1 MPYEPSLDYP
11 LQNFIGGNIDF
22 QHSAVRITDPGQNED
37 MHLHDN
43 CEIYVNV
50 SGNGAFMVEKSLYP
64 ITRGD
69 MIITR
74 PNEMHHAVFG
84 GDAVHEH
91 YCIWF
96 PVGENAPWL
105 KRFLDRNLGEGNLLS
120 PSPAEKE
127 KLLQLLEK
135 TEEERSNPL
144 ALTSCFLRLL
154 LMIEGSGEGSAEPAD
169 LPRPLDAILDE
180 LRVRYKEPLRI
191 ADVSARHFI
200 SQSTLNRLFHTY
212 LRISPH
218 GYLENLRLAEAKR
231 LLAGGADVTEAALE
245 CGFTDSSHF
254 ILLFRR
260 RFGITP
266 GKYRAAQ
273 AFGNP

>member
-11 LQNFIGGNIDF
+11 LQNFNGGSIDF
-22 QHSAVRITDPGQNED
+22 QHSAVCASTPAVNED
-37 MHLHDN
+37 MHLHDS
-43 CEIYVNV
+43 CEIYINV
-50 SGNGAFMVEKSLYP
+50 SGNGSFMVEKTLYP

-84 GDAVHEH
+84 GGTIHEH

-96 PVGENAPWL
+96 AIGENAPWL
-105 KRFLDRNLGEGNLLS
+105 SRFLNRKLGEGNLLS
-120 PSPAEKE
+120 LPPAEKE
-127 KLLQLLEK
+127 KLLALFRHMEQ
-135 TEEERSNPL
+135 ERMSPL
-144 ALTSCFLRLL
+144 ALTSSLLRIL
-154 LMIEGSGEGSAEPAD
+154 LMIERSGEGSGERAD
-169 LPRPLDAILDE
+169 LPHPLDDILDE
-180 LRVRYKEPLRI
+180 LRLCYKEPLHI
-191 ADVSARHFI
+191 TEVSARHFI
-200 SQSTLNRLFHTY
+200 SQSTLNRLFRTY
-212 LRISPH
+212 LHISPH
-218 GYLENLRLAEAKR
+218 RYLEDLRLAEAKR

-266 GKYRAAQ
+266 GKYRADKVP
-273 AFGNP
+273 GKL

>member
-1 MPYEPSLDYP
+1 MPYEPSLDRS
-11 LQNFIGGNIDF
+11 LQTFAAGNIDF
-22 QHSAVRITDPGQNED
+22 QHCAVRMTDPALNED
-37 MHLHDN
+37 MHLHDS

-50 SGNGAFMVEKSLYP
+50 SGNGSFMVEKNLYP

-69 MIITR
+69 VIITR

-84 GDAVHEH
+84 GDTVHEH

-105 KRFLDRNLGEGNLLS
+105 KRFLERKLGEGNLLS
-120 PSPAEKE
+120 PPPGEKE
-127 KLLQLLEK
+127 KLLQLLRK
-135 TEEERSNPL
+135 MEEERDDPL

-154 LMIEGSGEGSAEPAD
+154 LMIERSGEGSGEREN
-169 LPRPLDAILDE
+169 LPHPLDEILDE
-180 LRVRYKEPLRI
+180 LRRHYKEPLHI
-191 ADVSARHFI
+191 TDVAARHFI
-200 SQSTLNRLFHTY
+200 SQSTLSRLFHTY

-218 GYLENLRLAEAKR
+218 GYLEDLRLAEAKR
-231 LLAGGADVTEAALE
+231 LLADGADVTGAAME

-273 AFGNP
+273 ISGKL